1 MIELLL
7 EAEREMTLGRID
19 HAERLYRQVA
29 TADPRSAIAAVG
41 LARVALERGDE
52 LGAYLQARGA
62 LKLDPDNPTAQHLVM
77 RMAEVLARRG
87 EPIPGAPAEP
97 RGPAPAPPSGAETAA
112 STQPTAPSPGAASPS
127 EPPRP
132 APAPPPAPSPARPA
146 PSVRRQTKRPGL
158 IGRLFGRRRRA

>member
-7 EAEREMTLGRID
+7 EAERAMTLGRVD
-19 HAERLYRQVA
+19 QAEKLYRQVA
-29 TADPRSAIAAVG
+29 AADPRSAIAAVG

-52 LGAYLQARGA
+52 LGAYLGARTA

-97 RGPAPAPPSGAETAA
+97 RGPAPAPPTLPSAA
-112 STQPTAPSPGAASPS
+112 TPEPGPMPPPTPV
-127 EPPRP
+127 EPQSAKRP
-132 APAPPPAPSPARPA
+132 APPRS
-146 PSVRRQTKRPGL
+146 KRPGL
-158 IGRLFGRRRRA
+158 IGRLLGRKRRS

>member
-7 EAEREMTLGRID
+7 EAERAMTLGLVD
-19 HAERLYRQVA
+19 QAEKLYKQVA
-29 TADPRSAIAAVG
+29 AADPRSAIAAVG

-52 LGAYLQARGA
+52 LGAYLQARTA

-97 RGPAPAPPSGAETAA
+97 RGPAPAPP
-112 STQPTAPSPGAASPS
+112 TQPSAPTPEPGPMPAPGSVPLQ
-127 EPPRP
+127 PPPANRP
-132 APAPPPAPSPARPA
+132 AP
-146 PSVRRQTKRPGL
+146 RRSKRPGL
-158 IGRLFGRRRRA
+158 LGRLLGRKSRS